1 MAARETIVQTSVP
14 VVEKPKPVITVKKEV
29 DAKTMADMLDEM
41 VWEYRNGACWLDVI
55 NFYPII

>member
-41 VWEYRNGACWLDVI
+41 VWEYRNNADLVLLI
-55 NFYPII
+55 FIR

>member
-14 VVEKPKPVITVKKEV
+14 VVEEPKPVITVKKEV

-41 VWEYRNGACWLDVI
+41 VWEYRNGADLMLLI
-55 NFYPII
+55 FIRL